1 MPEVLF
7 GAFGN
12 IVFGRSVQICQIYQ
26 IVQNLVVGCGDCRV
40 VVVTVDADY
49 A

>member
-1 MPEVLF
+1 MPEVVC

-26 IVQNLVVGCGDCRV
+26 IVQNLVVGCGDGWV
-40 VVVTVDADY
+40 VVVTLDAD
-49 A
+49 